1 MMNRSVFQSSSSCL
15 WSSIN
20 PSSSTP
26 PSLFSSSSS
35 SSSSSLSHHSSLPST
50 FLPFSQ
56 LLLGGGEQMVDE
68 EERYFVYGLHDDHD
82 HQVFGIKGVK
92 SYGDHEEEEDEIIH
106 ATTTTT
112 TTTATSSC
120 SQPLQSLSSPK
131 SCVTTLDFSKRV
143 HDSECNS
150 REGGVALK
158 KAKVQSSSSS
168 SSTSSQ
174 ASLKVRKE
182 KLGDRV
188 AALHQLVSPF
198 GKTDTASV
206 LQEAIGYIR
215 FLHSQIEALTS
226 PYIATASSHPVQGER
241 NCIFIEDSEQGSNEG
256 SRRDL
261 KSRGLCLVPVSITP
275 QIGSENGADFWAPSC
290 CGSSV

>member
-1 MMNRSVFQSSSSCL
+1 MMNRSIFQNSSSCL
-15 WSSIN
+15 WSSLN

-26 PSLFSSSSS
+26 PSLLSSSSS

-82 HQVFGIKGVK
+82 DQVLVIKGEK
-92 SYGDHEEEEDEIIH
+92 SYGDHEEEDEIIH
-106 ATTTTT
+106 ATTTT
-112 TTTATSSC
+112 SSSS
-120 SQPLQSLSSPK
+120 SQALQSLSPPK

-150 REGGVALK
+150 RESDVALK
-158 KAKVQSSSSS
+158 KAKVLQSSSSS
-168 SSTSSQ
+168 SSLPSPT
-174 ASLKVRKE
+174 SLKVRKE

-226 PYIATASSHPVQGER
+226 PYIATASSHSVQSES
-241 NCIFIEDSEQGSNEG
+241 NCIFIEDAKQGSNEEPE
-256 SRRDL
+256 RDL

-275 QIGSENGADFWAPSC
+275 QIGNENGADYWAPSC
-290 CGSSV
+290 CGSSVR

>member
-82 HQVFGIKGVK
+82 DDHDHQVFGIKGVK

-112 TTTATSSC
+112 TTTTTSSC
-120 SQPLQSLSSPK
+120 SQALQSLSSPK

-198 GKTDTASV
+198 GK
-206 LQEAIGYIR
+206 
-215 FLHSQIEALTS
+215 ALTS
-226 PYIATASSHPVQGER
+226 PYIATASSHSVQGGR
-241 NCIFIEDSEQGSNEG
+241 NCIFIEDYEQISNEE

>member
-226 PYIATASSHPVQGER
+226 PYIATASSHPV
-241 NCIFIEDSEQGSNEG
+241 
-256 SRRDL
+256 
-261 KSRGLCLVPVSITP
+261 
-275 QIGSENGADFWAPSC
+275 
-290 CGSSV
+290 SVLYYIYKNMISKC